1 VRFRFLSVF
10 ISFWLCHSPAF
21 AFDLEDYATTYR
33 STRDAWI
40 KAADEFEVA
49 VIDYMNHR
57 VAAIEM
63 GIDPND
69 DDFLAAITN
78 DNMSNTCETTE
89 TFGEAALA
97 YGRLISMA
105 AAYLTDHLAA
115 VDDDLNNSLSTYR
128 QGRDAAVI
136 AFTDSFG
143 DPFIPN
149 VATGTAQQED
159 LKSQLIYFRGQVTT
173 SAWEYS
179 LAAPP
184 YTAATAAY
192 RAASSTYNSL
202 LRSVNEQFIV
212 RYADIKS
219 GGGSSDPR
227 LDLIAP
233 LPNSL
238 K

>member
-1 VRFRFLSVF
+1 MRFRFLSAF
-10 ISFWLCHSPAF
+10 ISLWLCHSSAF
-21 AFDLEDYATTYR
+21 AFDLDDYATTYR
-33 STRDAWI
+33 ATRDAWI
-40 KAADEFEVA
+40 KAQHEFELA
-49 VIDYMNHR
+49 VVDYMNHR
-57 VAAIEM
+57 AQAIEV

-69 DDFLAAITN
+69 DDFLAAITS

-97 YGRLISMA
+97 YGRLISLTS
-105 AAYLTDHLAA
+105 AYLTDHIAA
-115 VDDDLNNSLSTYR
+115 VDDDLNSSLATYR
-128 QGRDAAVI
+128 QGRDAAVA
-136 AFTDSFG
+136 AFADSFG

-159 LKSQLIYFRGQVTT
+159 LKSQLIIIRGQVTT

-179 LAAPP
+179 LATSP
-184 YTAATAAY
+184 YKAATAAY
-192 RAASSTYNSL
+192 RAASTTYSSL